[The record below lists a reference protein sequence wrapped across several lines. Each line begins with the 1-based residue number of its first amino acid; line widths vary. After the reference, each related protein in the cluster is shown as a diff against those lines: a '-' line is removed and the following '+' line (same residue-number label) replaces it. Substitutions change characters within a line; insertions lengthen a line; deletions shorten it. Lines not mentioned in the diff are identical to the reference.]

1 MAIGRWYNYIFG
13 ILFSILYSV
22 ICCFNGLYGFVIF
35 TIFAYTPIQ
44 IYGVIKWFKKKE
56 GNTVQVRSIPLKWGI
71 LLSIGVIL
79 LSAGLGFLLSLIP
92 GQNLAFLDSTS
103 QIINIAGGVL
113 VTLRFRES
121 WYVWLANNAID
132 LAIWIINTV
141 RNTQNSQMMLVMSVM
156 YFVMNIYGLVEWVLI
171 EKRQKAKSKSTDA
184 QTEFIKEKTCEE
196 KSE

>member
-1 MAIGRWYNYIFG
+1 MKISKKTLIYEIVIPIAIVIVSVAFAVIFHDYIWGLSTLLLAFLNAYYMAIGRWYNYIFG

-79 LSAGLGFLLSLIP
+79 LSAGLGFCSHSFQVKTLL
-92 GQNLAFLDSTS
+92 F
-103 QIINIAGGVL
+103 
-113 VTLRFRES
+113 
-121 WYVWLANNAID
+121 
-132 LAIWIINTV
+132 WI
-141 RNTQNSQMMLVMSVM
+141 
-156 YFVMNIYGLVEWVLI
+156 
-171 EKRQKAKSKSTDA
+171 RQVKS
-184 QTEFIKEKTCEE
+184 
-196 KSE
+196 